1 LGSAQGS
8 SVRWFVAAMVGGFA
22 FVSYVER
29 MNISVAAELMMP
41 DLSLSQ
47 TAMGHVFSSFL
58 LGYAIFQVPAGRIG
72 DAVGPRVTLA
82 VAAVIWG
89 ATTAL
94 TGLLPN
100 LLVRGSTAI
109 LASLLILRFL
119 LGAGEAATFPV
130 GTRAIRNWTPPPARA
145 LGNSLMVAGSSLAAA
160 ITAPLVS
167 WLMVQM
173 SWRSAFYMTSLLAFA
188 IALVWYLSVT
198 DDPAEDKHVSASE
211 LDLITRQVRN
221 EKQSTSTP
229 LSKLLTNRNILI
241 LSLSYICEGYVL
253 FIFVFWLYI
262 YLVEVREFSM
272 LKGGMVASLPWLA
285 ALMCTPLGG
294 LTCDRMSAKIGRI
307 GGARAVIML
316 GYGLSGA
323 LLFVAA
329 KSESRT
335 GAVAA
340 LCVSVGFL
348 YFAEPAFWATAAH
361 LSGESAGAV
370 SGIMNTAGIIGGIVS
385 TSLIPVI
392 VKHFGWIPALG
403 SGAAVAVACTC
414 AWFMIGGKGL
424 ADKTAVSVKVT
435 LISPPSW
442 NHGLGERRG
451 EAKFVVGAW

>member
-8 SVRWFVAAMVGGFA
+8 SVRWLVAAMVGGFA

-72 DAVGPRVTLA
+72 DAKGPRVTLA

-94 TGLLPN
+94 TGLLPT
-100 LLVRGSTAI
+100 LVVRGSPAV

-119 LGAGEAATFPV
+119 LGTGEAATFPV
-130 GTRAIRNWTPPPARA
+130 GTRAIRNWTPPQERA
-145 LGNSLMVAGSSLAAA
+145 LGNSLMVAGSSFAAA

-167 WLMVQM
+167 WLMVQIG
-173 SWRSAFYMTSLLAFA
+173 WRPAFYITSLLAFG
-188 IALVWYLSVT
+188 IALVWYLTVT
-198 DDPAEDKHVSASE
+198 DNPAEHKYVSAAE
-211 LDLITRQVRN
+211 LDFITRQRTLAS
-221 EKQSTSTP
+221 QSTPTR
-229 LSKLLTNRNILI
+229 LIRLLMNRNILI

-272 LKGGMVASLPWLA
+272 LKGGVVASLPWLT
-285 ALMCTPLGG
+285 ALIWAPLGG
-294 LTCDRMSAKIGRI
+294 FICDRMSAKIGRI

-323 LLFVAA
+323 LLFAAA
-329 KSESRT
+329 KAESRT

-348 YFAEPAFWATAAH
+348 YFAEPAFWATAVQ
-361 LSGESAGAV
+361 LSGENAGAA
-370 SGIMNTAGIIGGIVS
+370 SAIMNTAGIIGGIIS

-392 VKHFGWIPALG
+392 VKHVGWIPALG

-424 ADKTAVSVKVT
+424 ADTTAAPVDIT
-435 LISPPSW
+435 
-442 NHGLGERRG
+442 
-451 EAKFVVGAW
+451 